1 MKKCAICG
9 GKTEHKIVD
18 IPAELKDKFLIIKGV
33 PADVCT
39 QCGEIYYALDVAREL
54 EKIEDKVTEKS
65 IKLVRA
71 KNAYEVPL
79 PC

>member
-18 IPAELKDKFLIIKGV
+18 IPTKIDDKFLIIKGV

-39 QCGEIYYALDVAREL
+39 QCGEIYYNIDVAKEL
-54 EKIEDKVTEKS
+54 EKIEDKVSKKS

>member
-9 GKTEHKIVD
+9 GKTEHRIVD
-18 IPAELKDKFLIIKGV
+18 IPTELKDKFLIIKGV

-39 QCGEIYYALDVAREL
+39 QCGEIYYTLDVVKEL
-54 EKIEDKVTEKS
+54 EKIEDKVSEES

>member
-9 GKTEHKIVD
+9 GKTEHRVVD
-18 IPAELKDKFLIIKGV
+18 IPTEIKDKFLIIKGV
-33 PADVCT
+33 PANVCI
-39 QCGEIYYALDVAREL
+39 QCGEIYYGLDVAREL
-54 EKIEDKVTEKS
+54 EIIEDKVSEKA

-71 KNAYEVPL
+71 KNVYEVPL

>member
-18 IPAELKDKFLIIKGV
+18 IPTELKDKFLIVTGV

-39 QCGEIYYALDVAREL
+39 QCGEIYYSIDVAREL
-54 EKIEDKVTEKS
+54 EKIEDKVSEHS

-71 KNAYEVPL
+71 KNAYKVAL
-79 PC
+79 PS

>member
-1 MKKCAICG
+1 MKKCAICN
-9 GKTEHKIVD
+9 GKTEHKVVD
-18 IPAELKDKFLIIKGV
+18 IPTELEDKFLIIKGV

-39 QCGEIYYALDVAREL
+39 QCGEIYYTIDVAREL
-54 EKIEDKVTEKS
+54 EKIEDKVSEKS